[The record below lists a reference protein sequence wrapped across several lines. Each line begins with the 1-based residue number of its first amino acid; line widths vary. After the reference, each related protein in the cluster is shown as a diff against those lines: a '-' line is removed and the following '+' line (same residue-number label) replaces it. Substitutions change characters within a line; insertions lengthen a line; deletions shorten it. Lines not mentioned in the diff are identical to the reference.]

1 MTQTP
6 QHENDALRRYLR
18 SILVRAAALHAG
30 AGLVSFLAAMS
41 WVMLAVVAW
50 TAFTHAPQ
58 LALATWVARVTIVI
72 AIGLFGWL
80 IVWPLV
86 RLPRLNQLAA
96 EIERRQDLK
105 ELVRAGFEFSRDDRA
120 SQRYSPELVREVVR
134 QAVQKLSGLQVRSIF
149 LDRRHLKLLP
159 FAAAGLLVL
168 LAVALINPDIVTQAG
183 RRVMTP
189 REMAVAPHVP
199 NLLARPGNV
208 TVLAGTDVTV
218 SGLDI
223 GRSGQPI
230 NISFNLSGN
239 FWKTEPATLV
249 HGATAGPDA
258 FDHHDYTF
266 KDIRNTTAYYFEAS
280 GHKSEKY
287 TITVV
292 HEPILTDVRVTLTPP
307 SYTGEAPST
316 LTENAGNVQALEGTK
331 VRVEARSNNP
341 LRSAFVQFDVSG
353 TSGAKQPVKHTGRDI
368 AFDFAALADGH
379 YKVLLED
386 SLGFSTR
393 SPLAY
398 SIEVFQDHAPSVDVL
413 EPGKDTDMPRTQEI
427 DLGFVAADDY
437 GVARASLHY
446 RKNGEGDFIAKG
458 VPLGEQK
465 TRKEVAVAYHWSL
478 AGESFFPGNTIEY
491 YIEVADNNVVT
502 GPGFARSKTYRV
514 TMPTIGQ
521 LYDTAREEEQHRDEA
536 MKNAIADSKQ
546 LSEQLDKLSREYVKT
561 EKMDWSQKKE
571 FDKAMDTQAAVQ
583 QKIEEAKKS
592 LDETLQKLSEN
603 EMTSQQIGEKME
615 EIRDLMEQINSEEL
629 KKYMEQM
636 KQAMEKLSPEEM
648 KQALE
653 NLQINT
659 EEMLKRLE
667 RTANLLKELQKEQKM
682 EELVRKSQD
691 LMEKQSDLNEQTE
704 KSSSKDSQ
712 KMDELAKKQQDLAK
726 QAQEMRDQTDKLS
739 KEMDD
744 KQIKDQLSQMSQEMQ
759 SKEGPQQD
767 MQNAS
772 QSLSQQQ
779 KQQAQKDQQEAL
791 RKMSGLFKQL
801 GKAQQSMGQNTGQKM
816 AMDLQKFAKQ
826 TLELSFR
833 QEKLATAM
841 KNAGGGEAPNPD
853 ATQSFAGEQASYLQ
867 ATQKVTNELMELANM
882 TMAIPPSLIQAMG
895 EAINR
900 MQSSMM
906 MLEQDKSY
914 MSTAHANNAVESLN
928 SATIEMLRTAQQCS
942 SGSSGGSKQQMSM
955 QMLQQMIPQQQDI
968 MRETQEMMQLKLA
981 EEALRQQRQ
990 AQLER
995 LSGQQRSLQD
1005 VAKQIQESMK
1015 KERTGVGKLDRAVED
1030 MQAVTEALRNGQLND
1045 DVVNKQ
1051 QRILSRLLDA
1061 ERSVNTR
1068 DYEQKRESHTAQDVF
1083 SKSLGRKGDSASA
1096 QSLRDEIQRAMQL
1109 KAPGEFEDLI
1119 RLYFRALAG
1128 ENNPQ
1133 PESPSSPA
1141 TGGH

>member
-41 WVMLAVVAW
+41 WVMLAVVLW
-50 TAFTHAPQ
+50 TALTHAPQ
-58 LALATWVARVTIVI
+58 LALATWVARITIVI
-72 AIGLFGWL
+72 ALGLFGWL
-80 IVWPLV
+80 IVWPLA
-86 RLPRLNQLAA
+86 RLPRLDKLAA

-105 ELVRAGFEFSRDDRA
+105 ELVRAGFEFSRDNTA

-134 QAVQKLSGLQVRSIF
+134 QAVHQLSGIQVRSIF
-149 LDRRHLKLLP
+149 LNRRHLMLAP

-189 REMAVAPHVP
+189 REVAMAPHVP
-199 NLLARPGNV
+199 NLLARPGNI

-218 SGLDI
+218 SGLDL
-223 GRSGQPI
+223 GRSGQPL

-266 KDIRNTTAYYFEAS
+266 KDIRNTTAYFFEAD

-287 TITVV
+287 MITVV

-307 SYTGEAPST
+307 SYTGEKPST

-341 LRSAFVQFDVSG
+341 LKNAFVQFDEKP
-353 TSGAKQPVKHTGRDI
+353 KQPVNHTGRDI

-413 EPGKDTDMPRTQEI
+413 EPGKDTDMPRTQQI

-437 GVARASLHY
+437 GVSRASLHY
-446 RKNGEGDFIAKG
+446 RKNGEGDFIARG

-465 TRKEVAVAYHWSL
+465 TKKEIAVAYHWSL

-502 GPGFARSKTYRV
+502 GPGVARSKTYRV

-521 LYDTAREEEQHRDEA
+521 LYDTARDEEKQRDEA
-536 MKNAIADSKQ
+536 MKDAIADSRQ

-571 FDKAMDTQAAVQ
+571 FDKAMETQAAVQ

-615 EIRDLMEQINSEEL
+615 EIRKLMEDINSEEL

-636 KQAMEKLSPEEM
+636 KQAMEKLTPEEM

-659 EEMLKRLE
+659 DEMLKRLE
-667 RTANLLKELQKEQKM
+667 RTSNLLKQLQKEQKM

-691 LMEKQSDLNEQTE
+691 LMDKQGDLNEQTE
-704 KSSSKDSQ
+704 KSSSKDGQ

-726 QAQEMRDQTDKLS
+726 QAQEMREQTEKLA

-744 KQIKDQLSQMSQEMQ
+744 KQIKDQLAQMSQEMQ
-759 SKEGPQQD
+759 SKDGPQQD
-767 MQNAS
+767 MQDAS

-779 KQQAQKDQQEAL
+779 KQEAQKEQQEAL
-791 RKMSGLFKQL
+791 RKMSGLFKRL
-801 GKAQQSMGQNTGQKM
+801 GQAQQSMGQNSGQKM

-833 QEKLATAM
+833 QEKLAGNM
-841 KNAGGGEAPNPD
+841 KDAVSGNDGATNPD

-867 ATQKVTNELMELANM
+867 ATQKVTNQLMELANM
-882 TMAIPPSLIQAMG
+882 SMMIPPSLIESMG

-928 SATIEMLRTAQQCS
+928 SATIEMLRTASQCS
-942 SGSSGGSKQQMSM
+942 SGSAGGSKQQMSM

-968 MRETQEMMQLKLA
+968 MRETQEMMQLRMA

-995 LSGQQRSLQD
+995 LSGQQRSLAD

-1030 MQAVTEALRNGQLND
+1030 MQAVTEALKNGQLND

-1083 SKSLGRKGDSASA
+1083 SKSLGRKGESAGA

-1133 PESPSSPA
+1133 PESTSSPA

>member
-6 QHENDALRRYLR
+6 HHDNDALRSYLR
-18 SILVRAAALHAG
+18 AILLRAAALKAG
-30 AGLVSFLAAMS
+30 SGLVSFLAAMS

-50 TAFTHAPQ
+50 TAIVHAPQ
-58 LALATWVARVTIVI
+58 LALATWVARITIAV
-72 AIGLFGWL
+72 AVGLFGWL

-96 EIERRQDLK
+96 EIEKRQDLK
-105 ELVRAGFEFSRDDRA
+105 EMVRAGFEFSRDDTA
-120 SQRYSPELVREVVR
+120 SQRYSPELVREVIR

-149 LDRRHLKLLP
+149 LDRRHLKLIP

-168 LAVALINPDIVTQAG
+168 LGVALFNPDIVAQAG
-183 RRVMTP
+183 RRVVTP
-189 REMAVAPHVP
+189 REVAALPHVP

-208 TVLAGTDVTV
+208 TVLAGSDVTV
-218 SGLDI
+218 SGLDL
-223 GRSGQPI
+223 GRSGMPL
-230 NISFNLSGN
+230 NVSFNLSGN
-239 FWKTEPATLV
+239 FWKTEPAMLV
-249 HGATAGPDA
+249 HGAVSGPDA

-266 KDIRNTTAYYFEAS
+266 KDIRNTTSYYFEAD

-307 SYTGEAPST
+307 AYTGEAPTT

-331 VRVEARSNNP
+331 VRVQGRSNNP
-341 LRSAFVQFDVSG
+341 LKNAFVQFDEKP
-353 TSGAKQPVKHTGRDI
+353 KQPVEHTGRDL
-368 AFDFAALADGH
+368 AFDFTALADGH

-386 SLGFSTR
+386 SLGFAAKN
-393 SPLAY
+393 PLAY
-398 SIEVFQDHAPSVDVL
+398 SIEVFQDHPPTVDVL

-446 RKNGEGDFIAKG
+446 RKNAEGDFQSKP
-458 VPLGEQK
+458 VPMGEQK
-465 TRKEVAVAYHWSL
+465 SRKEVAVAYHWNIS
-478 AGESFFPGNTIEY
+478 GETFFPGNTIEY
-491 YIEVADNNVVT
+491 YIEVADNNIVT
-502 GPGFARSKTYRV
+502 GPGIARSKTYRI

-536 MKNAIADSKQ
+536 MKNAITDSKD
-546 LSEQLDKLSREYVKT
+546 LSQQLDKLSREYVKT

-571 FDKAMDTQAAVQ
+571 FDKAMETQQAVQ
-583 QKIEEAKKS
+583 QKIEDAKKS
-592 LDETLQKLSEN
+592 LDDTLQKLSEN

-615 EIRDLMEQINSEEL
+615 EIRNLMEQINSDEL
-629 KKYMEQM
+629 KKYMEQL
-636 KQAMEKLSPEEM
+636 KQAMDKMSPEEM

-653 NLQINT
+653 NLKINT
-659 EEMLKRLE
+659 DEMLKNLE
-667 RTANLLKELQKEQKM
+667 RTANLLKEMQKQQQM

-691 LMEKQSDLNEQTE
+691 LMNKQSDLNEQTE
-704 KSSSKDSQ
+704 KTSSKDSD
-712 KMDELAKKQQDLAK
+712 KMNELAKKQQELAK
-726 QAQEMRDQTDKLS
+726 QAQEMKDATDKLS
-739 KEMDD
+739 KDMDD
-744 KQIKDQLSQMSQEMQ
+744 KDAQSQLQQMSQEMQ

-767 MQNAS
+767 MQSAS
-772 QSLSQQQ
+772 QNLSQQQ
-779 KQQAQKDQQEAL
+779 MSKAQQDQQEAL
-791 RKMSGLFKQL
+791 RKMTGLFKRL
-801 GKAQQSMGQNTGQKM
+801 GQAQMSMGQNSGKKM
-816 AMDLQKFAKQ
+816 AMDLQKYAKQ

-833 QEKLATAM
+833 QETLAGQMKASAASETATP
-841 KNAGGGEAPNPD
+841 ES
-853 ATQSFAGEQASYLQ
+853 TQSFASQQASYLQ
-867 ATQKVTNELMELANM
+867 ATQKVTNSLMDLANQS
-882 TMAIPPSLIQAMG
+882 MAIPPQLIQAMG
-895 EAINR
+895 DAINR

-928 SATIEMLRTAQQCS
+928 QATIEMLRTAASCS
-942 SGSSGGSKQQMSM
+942 SGSSGGSKQNMSM
-955 QMLQQMIPQQQDI
+955 QMLQNMIPQQQDI
-968 MRETQEMMQLKLA
+968 MRETQEMLQMRLA
-981 EEALRQQRQ
+981 QDALQQQRA

-995 LSGQQRSLQD
+995 LAGQQRSLQD

-1015 KERTGVGKLDRAVED
+1015 QERTGVGKLDRAVED
-1030 MQAVTEALRNGQLND
+1030 MQAVTEALKSGQIND
-1045 DVVNKQ
+1045 DTVNKQ

-1083 SKSLGRKGDSASA
+1083 SKSLGKRADSASA
-1096 QSLRDEIQRAMQL
+1096 QNLRDEIQRAMQL

-1128 ENNPQ
+1128 ESNPET
-1133 PESPSSPA
+1133 ESTPSPGS
-1141 TGGH
+1141 GGH

>member
-41 WVMLAVVAW
+41 WVMLAVVLW
-50 TAFTHAPQ
+50 TAIVHAPQ
-58 LALATWVARVTIVI
+58 LTLATWVARITIAV
-72 AIGLFGWL
+72 AIGLFGWFV
-80 IVWPLV
+80 VWPLV
-86 RLPRLNQLAA
+86 RLPRINQLAA

-120 SQRYSPELVREVVR
+120 SQRYSPELVREVIR

-149 LDRRHLKLLP
+149 LNRRHLRLLP

-183 RRVMTP
+183 RRVVTP
-189 REMAVAPHVP
+189 REVAALPHVP
-199 NLLARPGNV
+199 NLLARPGNI

-218 SGLDI
+218 SGLDL
-223 GRSGQPI
+223 GRSGQPL
-230 NISFNLSGN
+230 NVSFNLSGN

-266 KDIRNTTAYYFEAS
+266 KDIRNTTAYYFEAD

-341 LRSAFVQFDVSG
+341 LKNAFVQFDEK
-353 TSGAKQPVKHTGRDI
+353 AKTPVTTNGRDI

-446 RKNGEGDFIAKG
+446 RKNGEGDFAARG

-465 TRKEVAVAYHWSL
+465 TKKEVAVAYHWSL
-478 AGESFFPGNTIEY
+478 AGEQFFPGNTIEY

-502 GPGFARSKTYRV
+502 GPGVARSKTYRV

-521 LYDTAREEEQHRDEA
+521 LYDTARDEEQHRDEA
-536 MKNAIADSKQ
+536 MKDAIKDSKQ

-571 FDKAMDTQAAVQ
+571 FDKAMETQAAVQ

-615 EIRDLMEQINSEEL
+615 EIRKLMEEINSEEL

-659 EEMLKRLE
+659 EEMMKRLE
-667 RTANLLKELQKEQKM
+667 RTANLLKQLQKEQKM

-691 LMEKQSDLNEQTE
+691 LMDKQSDLNEQTE
-704 KSSSKDSQ
+704 KASSKDSQ
-712 KMDELAKKQQDLAK
+712 KMDEMAKKQQDLAK
-726 QAQEMRDQTDKLS
+726 QAQEMRDQTEKLS

-744 KQIKDQLSQMSQEMQ
+744 KQIKDQLSQMSQEMS

-779 KQQAQKDQQEAL
+779 KQQGQESQQEAL
-791 RKMSGLFKQL
+791 RKMTGLFKRL
-801 GKAQQSMGQNTGQKM
+801 GQAQQSMGQNSGQKM

-833 QEKLATAM
+833 QEKLAGQM
-841 KNAGGGEAPNPD
+841 KDAAGGDTPSPD

-882 TMAIPPSLIQAMG
+882 SMAIPPSLIQAMG

-928 SATIEMLRTAQQCS
+928 NATIEMLRTAQQCS

-955 QMLQQMIPQQQDI
+955 QMLQNMIPQQQDI

-995 LSGQQRSLQD
+995 LSGQQRSLAD

-1015 KERTGVGKLDRAVED
+1015 QDRTGVGKLDRAVED
-1030 MQAVTEALRNGQLND
+1030 MQAVTEALKNGQLND

-1083 SKSLGRKGDSASA
+1083 SKSLGKKGDSASA

-1128 ENNPQ
+1128 ESNPQ
-1133 PESPSSPA
+1133 PESSPVP
-1141 TGGH
+1141 GGQ

>member
-50 TAFTHAPQ
+50 TAIAHAPQ
-58 LALATWVARVTIVI
+58 LALATWVARITITI
-72 AIGLFGWL
+72 ALGLFGWL

-86 RLPRLNQLAA
+86 RLPRLDKLAA
-96 EIERRQDLK
+96 EIEKRQDLK
-105 ELVRAGFEFSRDDRA
+105 ELVRAGFEFSRDDTA
-120 SQRYSPELVREVVR
+120 SRRYSPELVREVVR
-134 QAVQKLSGLQVRSIF
+134 QAVQQLSGLQVRSIF
-149 LDRRHLKLLP
+149 LNRRHLRLLP

-168 LAVALINPDIVTQAG
+168 LAVAIFNPDVVTQAG
-183 RRVMTP
+183 RRVVAP
-189 REMAVAPHVP
+189 SEMAVAPHVP
-199 NLLARPGNV
+199 NLLARPGNI

-218 SGLDI
+218 SGLDL
-223 GRSGQPI
+223 GRSGEPL
-230 NISFNLSGN
+230 NVSFNLSGN

-249 HGATAGPDA
+249 HGASAGPDA

-307 SYTGEAPST
+307 SYTREAPST

-341 LRSAFVQFDVSG
+341 LKNAFVQFDEKP
-353 TSGAKQPVKHTGRDI
+353 KQLVNHTGRDI
-368 AFDFAALADGH
+368 AFEFAALADGH

-398 SIEVFQDHAPSVDVL
+398 SIEVFQDHAPSVDLL

-437 GVARASLHY
+437 GVSRASLHY
-446 RKNGEGDFIAKG
+446 RKNGEGDFVAKG
-458 VPLGEQK
+458 VPLGDQK

-491 YIEVADNNVVT
+491 YVEVADNNVVT
-502 GPGFARSKTYRV
+502 GPGIARSKTYRV

-521 LYDTAREEEQHRDEA
+521 LYDTARDEEQHRDEA

-659 EEMLKRLE
+659 DEMLKRLE

-691 LMEKQSDLNEQTE
+691 LMDKQSDLNEQTE

-726 QAQEMRDQTDKLS
+726 QAQEMREQTEKLS

-744 KQIKDQLSQMSQEMQ
+744 KQIKEQLSQMSQEMQ
-759 SKEGPQQD
+759 SKESPQQD

-772 QSLSQQQ
+772 QKLSQQQ
-779 KQQAQKDQQEAL
+779 KQQAQQDQQEAL
-791 RKMSGLFKQL
+791 RKMTGLFKRMGQ
-801 GKAQQSMGQNTGQKM
+801 AQQSMGQNSGQKM

-833 QEKLATAM
+833 QEKLAGEM
-841 KNAGGGEAPNPD
+841 KNAAAGNEGTSPD
-853 ATQSFAGEQASYLQ
+853 AAQSFAGEQASYLQ

-882 TMAIPPSLIQAMG
+882 SMMIPPTLIEQMG

-928 SATIEMLRTAQQCS
+928 SATIEMLRTAQSCQ

-968 MRETQEMMQLKLA
+968 MRETQEMMQLRLA

-995 LSGQQRSLQD
+995 LAGQQRSLQD

-1030 MQAVTEALRNGQLND
+1030 MQAVTEALKNGQLND

-1083 SKSLGRKGDSASA
+1083 SKSLGKKGDSASA
-1096 QSLRDEIQRAMQL
+1096 QNLRDEIQRAMQL

-1133 PESPSSPA
+1133 PESTSSPV